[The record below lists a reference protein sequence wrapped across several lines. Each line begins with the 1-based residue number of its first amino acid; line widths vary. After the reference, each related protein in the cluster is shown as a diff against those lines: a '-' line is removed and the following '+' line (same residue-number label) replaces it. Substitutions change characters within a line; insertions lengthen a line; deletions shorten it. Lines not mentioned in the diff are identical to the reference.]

1 MITTRHLETN
11 FASLIPN
18 NHVILR
24 NNSNIITNSATVF
37 VPTEYDFRTSDLLS
51 ACYR

>member
-1 MITTRHLETN
+1 MITTRYLETN

-24 NNSNIITNSATVF
+24 NYSNIITNSATVF
-37 VPTEYDFRTSDLLS
+37 VPTEYDFRTSGHLF
-51 ACYR
+51 AYYR